1 MKNISEFLSKNEKAV
16 YDLRV
21 LYEHHGY
28 SKYKMQKFEE
38 YDLYAE
44 NKSFLKSENV
54 ITFTDLSG
62 KLMALKPDVTL
73 SIAKNA
79 LWKKEG
85 VEKVYYTENVYRGDK
100 SAGEYKEI
108 MQLGLEYIGD
118 IDTFVLS
125 EVLTLAAKS
134 LESISGEYVMDI
146 SHMGFIAGLLD
157 SFEIRESVKEN
168 LLSAI
173 SKKDYGSAMA
183 ICEGEGIGHENA
195 KKIASLTRIYGSFG
209 DCSEKISGL
218 IVNKKMQTAFDE
230 LCTIFSALA
239 HFPWADKINVD
250 FSLISD
256 MNYYNGI
263 TFSGFVKGIPCSILS
278 GGRYDNL
285 IAKLGKRSSAI
296 GFAVYIDL
304 LEIYDKTENES
315 DIDCLLTYSDADDA
329 ALVLAEAEK
338 IIGKGYTVR
347 VLKNADHGTKYKHIL
362 KFSEGISNSLQ
373 AGGRKN
379 D

>member
-1 MKNISEFLSKNEKAV
+1 MKNINEFLSKNEKAI
-16 YDLRV
+16 YDLRA
-21 LYEHHGY
+21 LYEHYGY

-79 LWKKEG
+79 LWEKNG
-85 VEKVYYTENVYRGDK
+85 FQKVYYTENVYRGDK

-118 IDTFVLS
+118 IDLFVLS

-134 LESISGEYVMDI
+134 LESISCEYVMDV
-146 SHMGFIAGLLD
+146 SHMGFVAGLLESID
-157 SFEIRESVKEN
+157 VREKVKDA

-173 SKKDYGSAMA
+173 SKKDYGS
-183 ICEGEGIGHENA
+183 IISLCENEGVSHEKA
-195 KKIASLTRIYGSFG
+195 KKIASLTRIYGSFD
-209 DCSEKISGL
+209 DCKEKIFAL
-218 IVNKKMQTAFDE
+218 VENDKMKLAYYE
-230 LCTIFSALA
+230 LCEIFSSLSK
-239 HFPWADKINVD
+239 FTWGDKIKID
-250 FSLISD
+250 FSLIND

-263 TFSGFVKGIPCSILS
+263 TFSGFVPGVPCSILS

-285 IAKLGKRSSAI
+285 IEKLGKRSSAI

-304 LEIYDKTENES
+304 LEIYDRTETVS
-315 DIDCLLTYSDADDA
+315 DVDCLLLYNDGDDA
-329 ALVLAEAEK
+329 ALVLAECEK
-338 IIGKGYTVR
+338 IIEKGYTVR
-347 VLKNADHGTKYKHIL
+347 VLKSADKGTRYKHIIQY
-362 KFSEGISNSLQ
+362 KEGVSNTLEE
-373 AGGRKN
+373 GR
-379 D
+379 